1 MIFKQFRTG
10 NSWVV
15 LAAAVIVIAVIIIAI
30 FLTGCGKRS
39 YKVDY
44 CGMKEFYS
52 NAKDTYK
59 AGEEVELIFDLVA
72 SDTDYNFYLDGK
84 SEGLDVHGTG
94 NSFIIRFT
102 MPDHD
107 IKLDYSEKNSMEYQP
122 DGKAD
127 FRF

>member
-1 MIFKQFRTG
+1 
-10 NSWVV
+10 
-15 LAAAVIVIAVIIIAI
+15 
-30 FLTGCGKRS
+30 
-39 YKVDY
+39 
-44 CGMKEFYS
+44 MKEFYS
-52 NAKDTYK
+52 NAKNTYK

-72 SDTDYNFYLDGK
+72 SDTDYTFYLDGK
-84 SEGLDVHGTG
+84 IEGLDVHGTG

>member
-1 MIFKQFRTG
+1 MFFKQFRTG
-10 NSWVV
+10 NASVV
-15 LAAAVIVIAVIIIAI
+15 FAAVIVIAVIIIAI

-44 CGMKEFYS
+44 CGAKDFYS

-72 SDTDYNFYLDGK
+72 TDTDYTFYLDGK
-84 SEGLDVHGTG
+84 TENLDVHGTSNG
-94 NSFIIRFT
+94 FVIRFT

-107 IKLDYSEKNSMEYQP
+107 IKLDYSEKNSMEYLP
-122 DGKAD
+122 DVE
-127 FRF
+127 

>member
-15 LAAAVIVIAVIIIAI
+15 LAAVIAIAVIIITI

-44 CGMKEFYS
+44 CGAKEFYS

-72 SDTDYNFYLDGK
+72 SDTDYTFYLDGK
-84 SEGLDVHGTG
+84 SEGLDVNGTG

-107 IKLDYSEKNSMEYQP
+107 IKLNYSEKNSMEYQP
-122 DGKAD
+122 E
-127 FRF
+127 

>member
-10 NSWVV
+10 NASFVF
-15 LAAAVIVIAVIIIAI
+15 AAAVIVTAVIIIAI
-30 FLTGCGKRS
+30 FITGCGKRS

-44 CGMKEFYS
+44 CGAKDFYA

-59 AGEEVELIFDLVA
+59 SGEEVELIFELVA
-72 SDTDYNFYLDGK
+72 TDTDYTFYLDGK
-84 SEGLDVHGTG
+84 SENLDVHGTG
-94 NSFIIRFT
+94 NGFVIRFT

-107 IKLDYSEKNSMEYQP
+107 VKLSYSEKNSMEYLP
-122 DGKAD
+122 DGKSD

>member
-15 LAAAVIVIAVIIIAI
+15 LAAVIVIAVIIIAI

-44 CGMKEFYS
+44 CGMKEYYS

-59 AGEEVELIFDLVA
+59 ACEEVELIFDLVA
-72 SDTDYNFYLDGK
+72 SDTDYTFYLDGK

-107 IKLDYSEKNSMEYQP
+107 IKLDYSEKNSMEYLP

>member
-15 LAAAVIVIAVIIIAI
+15 LAAVIVIAVIIIAI

-44 CGMKEFYS
+44 CEAKDLYA

-59 AGEEVELIFDLVA
+59 AGEEVELMFDLVA
-72 SDTDYNFYLDGK
+72 SDTDYTFYLDGK
-84 SEGLDVHGTG
+84 TENLDVHGTG
-94 NSFIIRFT
+94 NGFVIRFT

-107 IKLDYSEKNSMEYQP
+107 IKLDYSEKNSMEYLP
-122 DGKAD
+122 DGEED
-127 FRF
+127 LRF

>member
-10 NSWVV
+10 NSLFVF
-15 LAAAVIVIAVIIIAI
+15 AAAVIVTAVIIIAI
-30 FLTGCGKRS
+30 FITGCGKRS

-44 CGMKEFYS
+44 CGAKDFYS
-52 NAKDTYK
+52 NAKNTYK

-72 SDTDYNFYLDGK
+72 TDTDYTFYLDGK
-84 SEGLDVHGTG
+84 SEDIDVHGTG
-94 NSFIIRFT
+94 NGFVIRFT

-107 IKLDYSEKNSMEYQP
+107 VKLSYSEKNSMEYLP
-122 DGKAD
+122 DGKSD

>member
-1 MIFKQFRTG
+1 MTIRTT
-10 NSWVV
+10 V
-15 LAAAVIVIAVIIIAI
+15 AAA
-30 FLTGCGKRS
+30 
-39 YKVDY
+39 
-44 CGMKEFYS
+44 GMLFAANLFGATATDS
-52 NAKDTYK
+52 TWIRGVTDKDPITYK

-72 SDTDYNFYLDGK
+72 SDTDYTFYLDGK

-107 IKLDYSEKNSMEYQP
+107 IKLNYSEKNSMEYQP

>member
-15 LAAAVIVIAVIIIAI
+15 LAAVIVIAVIIIAI

-44 CGMKEFYS
+44 CGAKDFYS
-52 NAKDTYK
+52 NAKNTYK

-72 SDTDYNFYLDGK
+72 TDTDYTFYLDGK
-84 SEGLDVHGTG
+84 SEDLDVQGTG
-94 NSFIIRFT
+94 NGFLIRFT

-107 IKLDYSEKNSMEYQP
+107 VKLSYSENNSMEYLP
-122 DGKAD
+122 DGND
-127 FRF
+127 

>member
-10 NSWVV
+10 NASFVF
-15 LAAAVIVIAVIIIAI
+15 AAAVIVTAVIIIAI
-30 FLTGCGKRS
+30 FITGCGKRS

-44 CGMKEFYS
+44 CGAKDFYA

-72 SDTDYNFYLDGK
+72 TDTDYTFYLDGK
-84 SEGLDVHGTG
+84 SEDLDVHGTG
-94 NSFIIRFT
+94 NGFVIRFT

-107 IKLDYSEKNSMEYQP
+107 VKLSYSEKNSMEYLP
-122 DGKAD
+122 DGKSD
-127 FRF
+127 IRF